1 MTKWRII
8 FLLLLTAIL
17 LSACVLP
24 LQHTSPDSAIITS
37 SENEFPGAGDSHFN
51 EFSVPSPYSSID
63 FSAITEPRI
72 AILWYAMADSRVT
85 DVRNALIPLL
95 DSAGYSYREYDA
107 ENDRYSQL
115 DQVKS
120 AVADGWNI
128 LVVNLVADGSATAAE
143 EMVLAASGHPVIFFD
158 RVPQS
163 KAGTSDPGSED
174 TYVIIVAPD
183 SEEIYRVEG
192 QMVGTWLT
200 EHFTDSDLNADG
212 QISYTFLLENYTDS
226 DAITGTQQ
234 CIESANELLSTAG
247 FSALRYFQPE
257 SAELYQYDPTAQWP
271 SDAANNIIKADF
283 SSHSETNGNM
293 IELILSDSA
302 ETALGALT
310 ALQSSWYNLG
320 DGVSVTIPL
329 FGIGA
334 TAGTRMAI
342 ELGQM
347 TGTVDLNAAG
357 VADAVLSAIRE
368 CAAGERDHDRISV
381 IPLPFS

>member
-1 MTKWRII
+1 MTKWRITV
-8 FLLLLTAIL
+8 LLLLTAIL

-24 LQHTSPDSAIITS
+24 LQHTSPDSAVFMS
-37 SENEFPGAGDSHFN
+37 SENEFSDAVDSHIN
-51 EFSVPSPYSSID
+51 EFSVPSPYPSMNLP
-63 FSAITEPRI
+63 AIPEPRI
-72 AILWYAMADSRVT
+72 AVLWYALADSRVA
-85 DVRNALIPLL
+85 DLRNALIPLL

-120 AVADGWNI
+120 AVVNGWNI
-128 LVVNLVADGSATAAE
+128 LVVNLVADSSAMAAE
-143 EMVLAASGHPVIFFD
+143 EMVQAASGCPVIFFD
-158 RVPQS
+158 RVPQPKPES
-163 KAGTSDPGSED
+163 LDLRSENSP
-174 TYVIIVAPD
+174 VISVAPD
-183 SEEIYRVEG
+183 AEEIYRVEG

-200 EHFTDSDLNADG
+200 DHFTDSDLNADG
-212 QISYTFLLENYTDS
+212 QISYTFLLENYADS
-226 DAITGTQQ
+226 DIITGTQQ

-247 FSALRYFQPE
+247 FPALSYFQPE
-257 SAELYQYDPTAQWP
+257 SAELYQYEPTAQWP
-271 SDAANNIIKADF
+271 SDAANNIIKADL
-283 SSHSETNGNM
+283 SSYGETNGSM

-334 TAGTRMAI
+334 TAGIRMAI

-357 VADAVLSAIRE
+357 VADAVLSAIHD
-368 CAAGERDHDRISV
+368 CAAGKRDRDRISV
-381 IPLPFS
+381 TPLPFS